1 MNRIHQM
8 SGRFHNLKI
17 QHNYRDF
24 NNEADQLLKKYFLME
39 EGILFSAKGMG
50 DQVGSFEEMTE
61 Y

>member
-1 MNRIHQM
+1 M

-17 QHNYRDF
+17 QHNYKDF
-24 NNEADQLLKKYFLME
+24 NNEADQLLKNYFLME

>member
-1 MNRIHQM
+1 M

-17 QHNYRDF
+17 QHNYKDF

-50 DQVGSFEEMTE
+50 DQVGSFEEMIE